1 MHPWVLIPAY
11 NPNAWLDPILKTLVN
26 KNLRIVLVNDG
37 SHGEAARNL
46 LRHRGRRGIHYLEH
60 AKNRGKGAALKT
72 GFQYLLKNSRG
83 IAAGVVIADADG
95 QHRPDDILRV
105 VRKLQRHPSA
115 IILSQRSFSGAVPL
129 RSLWG
134 NQITSIIFWLWTGR
148 YLRDT
153 QSGLRGI
160 PFHQLPAL
168 CRLKNDRYD
177 FELRSLLE
185 MIRQKIPI
193 ETVPIRTIYLDG
205 NRDSKFRPWVDSL
218 KIYFVFARYCLS
230 SLLTAAVDYL
240 IFCLAFYVHPSIFV
254 ATAVGRGFAGV
265 LNFELNR
272 RRVFRSR
279 RKHFSAGLEY
289 VVLVACLWAVSSS
302 LIYEAHHRLHLPVLA
317 AKALVEASL
326 FVVGFLVQRCWIFRR
341 SPR

>member
-11 NPNAWLDPILKTLVN
+11 NPNAQLGPLLKTLIKN
-26 KNLRIVLVNDG
+26 KIRIVLVNDG

-46 LRHRGRRGIHYLEH
+46 QCYRGRRGIQYLEH
-60 AKNRGKGAALKT
+60 AKNLGKGAALKT
-72 GFQYLLKNSRG
+72 GFQYLLKNPRDA
-83 IAAGVVIADADG
+83 AAGVVIADADG
-95 QHRPDDILRV
+95 QHRPDDIFRV
-105 VRKLQRHPSA
+105 ARELQRHPSA
-115 IILSQRSFSGAVPL
+115 IILSQRSFPGKVPL

-160 PFHQLPAL
+160 PLRQLPAL
-168 CRLKNDRYD
+168 CQLKNDRYD

-193 ETVPIRTIYLDG
+193 QTVPIRTIYLDG

-218 KIYFVFARYCLS
+218 KIYFVFVRYCLS

-240 IFCLAFYVHPSIFV
+240 IFCLTYFLHPSIFV
-254 ATAVGRGFAGV
+254 ATAISRGFAGV

-279 RKHFSAGLEY
+279 RKHFSAALEY

-326 FVVGFLVQRCWIFRR
+326 FLVGFLVQRSLVFRR
-341 SPR
+341 SSR